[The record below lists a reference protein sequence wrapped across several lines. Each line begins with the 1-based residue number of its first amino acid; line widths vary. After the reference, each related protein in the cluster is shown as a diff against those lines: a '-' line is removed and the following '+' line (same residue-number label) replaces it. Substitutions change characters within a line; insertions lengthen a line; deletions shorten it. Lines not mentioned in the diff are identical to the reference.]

1 MKRSHYLLTI
11 FLCLTVAFSMTA
23 QDKYFKEALKSGRPE
38 NGFYYAVIKGN
49 KKVTLRDLQIK
60 CEAYKYILIDYSNK
74 TVEHFGATQ
83 ESVGTFHFIPQDEVV
98 AYIFS
103 CLKFNSSHKFENMT
117 HEGMAILPLDFPIS
131 NMKKM
136 MVYWSGNVV
145 GKMIDGY
152 GYGFGYINLESNQV
166 ICFQGNMKNG
176 IPQGEIKLKIVKITD
191 LKKVYG
197 DIHTLN
203 VYQLSDG
210 LHRFQCNNE
219 YGYFNAIQQFGSM
232 MISSERF
239 KNASDFENGTAI
251 VTVPR
256 SKFHGQTSYRG
267 YSLNDIG
274 GSIDS
279 DLEYVINKNGTFI
292 DYSQSQKQK
301 FDNKIASIEEQ
312 KEKER
317 LARLER
323 ERQEKLERERQE
335 RERIAAEK
343 QRLAEEKQRQRQQ
356 AAEEKRRRA
365 EEAKKTYHKT
375 PKRETCIGCWGK
387 GYYTTQV
394 FSDEAGG
401 FWYNKTS
408 ICILCDGKGYTET
421 HYY

>member
-1 MKRSHYLLTI
+1 MKRSHYLLTL
-11 FLCLTVAFSMTA
+11 FLCLSVAFTLTA

-38 NGFYYAVIKGN
+38 NGFYHAVIKGN

-60 CEAYKYILIDYSNK
+60 CKAYKYILIDYTNK
-74 TVEHFGATQ
+74 TVERFGATQ
-83 ESVGTFHFIPQDEVV
+83 ESVGTFHFIPQDEVA
-98 AYIFS
+98 AYVFS
-103 CLKFNSSHKFENMT
+103 CLRFNTSHKFEDMT
-117 HEGMAILPLDFPIS
+117 HEGMALLPMDFPIS

-136 MVYWSGNVV
+136 IVYWSGNLVDN
-145 GKMIDGY
+145 MIDGF
-152 GYGFGYINLESNQV
+152 GYGFVNLESNQV

-176 IPQGEIKLKIVKITD
+176 VPQGEINLKIVKITD
-191 LKKVYG
+191 LKNVYG

-203 VYQLSDG
+203 VYPLSDG
-210 LHRFQCNNE
+210 MYRFVYNHE
-219 YGYFNAIQQFGSM
+219 YGYFNALQQFDSM

-256 SKFHGQTSYRG
+256 IKFHGQTYYRG
-267 YSLNDIG
+267 YSLTEIG
-274 GSIDS
+274 GSTDS
-279 DLEYVINKNGTFI
+279 DVEYVINKNGAFV

-301 FDNKIASIEEQ
+301 FDNRIASIEAQ

-317 LARLER
+317 LAQLER

-343 QRLAEEKQRQRQQ
+343 QRLAAEKQRQRQE

-375 PKRETCIGCWGK
+375 PKKETCIGCWGK
-387 GYYTTQV
+387 GSYTTQV

-401 FWYNKTS
+401 YWYNKTS
-408 ICILCDGKGYTET
+408 ICILCNGKGYTLT